1 LFFFAKKNQ
10 KTLILWERVRVTLI
24 LYTTLGVTDLD
35 RSAAFYD
42 AVFATIGCPRAPQTD
57 DAFPSWGPDYGGG
70 VSFAICRPFDGQP
83 PSAGN
88 GSMIALRATNADEV
102 IAFHAAALAH
112 GGTCD
117 GPPGL
122 RPHYTPTFFA
132 AYIRDPDGNKLACVC
147 HNHQPEAS

>member
-1 LFFFAKKNQ
+1 
-10 KTLILWERVRVTLI
+10 VTLI
-24 LYTTLGVTDLD
+24 LYTTLGVSDLD

-42 AVFATIGCPRAPQTD
+42 AVFATLGYPRTQESD
-57 DAFPSWGPDYGGG
+57 EFPSWGPGYDGG

-88 GSMIALRATNADEV
+88 GAMIALRAATAAEV

-112 GGTCD
+112 GGSCE

-132 AYIRDPDGNKLACVC
+132 AYLRDPDGNKLACVC
-147 HNHQPEAS
+147 HNHPPEAS